1 MTRSGIESTRRAHA
15 AEAATGWT
23 RTARW
28 LHWSTAL
35 AIAVEVPAGF
45 TMAWTYLD
53 GVKGGPL
60 AGLQIRASQVHHTL
74 GMILL
79 FTTLFRLY
87 WRGRHPAP
95 ALPSEVSA
103 PGRLL
108 ARIVQ
113 AALYALLL
121 LIPLSGWAALSALA
135 GGAGF
140 PAPEMWFFGHDGF
153 GPGGIIPHLVAPRPW
168 NDPLGYGL
176 FARAHVWML
185 WAGGGLLALHIG
197 GAMKHHLLDRT
208 PVLLRMMGRK

>member
-1 MTRSGIESTRRAHA
+1 MTRSAHESAEPAHT
-15 AEAATGWT
+15 AETATLWT

-35 AIAVEVPAGF
+35 AIAVEAPAGF
-45 TMAWTYLD
+45 IMAWTYLD
-53 GVKGGPL
+53 GLKGGPL
-60 AGLQIRASQVHHTL
+60 AGLHIRASQVHHTL

-79 FTTLFRLY
+79 FTTLFRLC
-87 WRGRHPAP
+87 WRWRHPAP

-103 PGRLL
+103 PSRLL
-108 ARIVQ
+108 ARAVQ
-113 AALYALLL
+113 GSLYALLL

-135 GGAGF
+135 GGTDF
-140 PAPEMWFFGHDGF
+140 PAPELWFFGHDGF

-185 WAGGGLLALHIG
+185 WAGAAVLTLHIG
-197 GAMKHHLLDRT
+197 GAVKHHFVERDA
-208 PVLLRMMGRK
+208 VLLRMMGRK

>member
-1 MTRSGIESTRRAHA
+1 MT
-15 AEAATGWT
+15 EAGSKIAQGARVDEAPLNWT

-35 AIAVEVPAGF
+35 AVAVEVPAGF
-45 TMAWTYLD
+45 AMAWTYLD

-60 AGLQIRASQVHHTL
+60 ANLHIRASQVHHTL

-87 WRGRHPAP
+87 WRWRHRAP
-95 ALPSEVSA
+95 AFPSEVTTAGS
-103 PGRLL
+103 LI
-108 ARIVQ
+108 ARAVQ
-113 AALYALLL
+113 ACLYALLL
-121 LIPLSGWAALSALA
+121 LLPLSGWAALSALA

-140 PAPEMWFFGHDGF
+140 PAPELWFFGHDGF
-153 GPGGIIPHLVAPRPW
+153 GPGGMIPHLVAPRPW

-185 WAGGGLLALHIG
+185 WAGGGLLVLHIG
-197 GAMKHHLLDRT
+197 GAIKHHFLDRND
-208 PVLLRMMGRK
+208 VLLRMMGRN